1 VRLAWKSV
9 EARSLAVRPVEVV
22 VQRAVVWRGLD
33 EPRMEIAYVEP
44 GAEKAS
50 GTQIGVAY
58 ALRYELEPGLLKLEL
73 VGERGLEVELGELDF
88 FDLGLSPLFNSLP
101 VWRDGLLEDGEAR
114 DYVMRFISVPDLEVL
129 ESRQRYEP
137 LGGRRLRYRSGDF
150 TAVLDFDEDG
160 LVVRYEHLAE
170 RVG

>member
-1 VRLAWKSV
+1 MDVLV
-9 EARSLAVRPVEVV
+9 H
-22 VQRAVVWRGLD
+22 RAVVWRGLG
-33 EPRMEIAYVEP
+33 EPRMEIAHVDL
-44 GAEKAS
+44 GAEDVRAS

-58 ALRYELEPGLLKLEL
+58 ELRYQLEPGLLRVEL
-73 VGERGLEVELGELDF
+73 VGERRLEVELGELDF

-101 VWRDGLLEDGEAR
+101 VWRDRLLDDGVAR
-114 DYVMRFISVPDLEVL
+114 EYVMRFVSVPDLEVH

-137 LGGRRLRYRSGDF
+137 VGGRRLRFFSGDF
-150 TAVLDFDEDG
+150 TAVLEFDDDG